1 MARVSRPKDVETK
14 EYIPHQNRYVYRR
27 LGIDLEMV

>member
-14 EYIPHQNRYVYRR
+14 EYIPHQNRYVYAKT
-27 LGIDLEMV
+27 GLE